1 MIVKFRKSFFT
12 DLAKINSLKI
22 VNEVE
27 FIVDLAHS
35 CKEPEQISGFKFL
48 RQYPSKGRIEVAPFR
63 IGVEIANNT
72 IIFVRVLLRNDIY
85 KQFP

>member
-12 DLAKINSLKI
+12 DFAKINSLKI
-22 VNEVE
+22 VNDIE
-27 FIVDLAHS
+27 FIVDSAHT
-35 CKEPEQISGFKFL
+35 CKVAEQISGFKFL
-48 RQYPSKGRIEVAPFR
+48 RQHPSKGRIEVAPFR
-63 IGVEIANNT
+63 IGVEISNNT